1 MSIAEF
7 KSALRKDP
15 TLVKRDPSENAS
27 KYHLTEQ
34 EKTWVEQLT
43 KQCMKLEGK
52 ELEDRIT
59 KGGFFDG

>member
-7 KSALRKDP
+7 KTALRNDP
-15 TLVKRDPSENAS
+15 TLVKREPSENAS

-34 EKTWVEQLT
+34 EKMWLEKLT

-59 KGGFFDG
+59 KGSFFDG